1 MDYKEKNDY
10 NVITTGTVTDRRIW
24 DPKKG
29 ECTSKH
35 QTCLCQV
42 KLQLENQQSHILSND
57 TTCVIGNM
65 SLCHTSNM
73 QEAKV
78 PVVLRE
84 QSQFSRDL
92 ESRTKPDI
100 LSMVLEDR

>member
-10 NVITTGTVTDRRIW
+10 KVITTGTVTDRRIW

-73 QEAKV
+73 QEAEYQ
-78 PVVLRE
+78 LYLE
-84 QSQFSRDL
+84 NSHNSR
-92 ESRTKPDI
+92 RT
-100 LSMVLEDR
+100 